1 MSHGNLHT
9 NVVKS
14 NLFVFEMYF
23 KKEMYFVTVHPWTDN
38 FASLCQTR
46 LKMVISLQLQ
56 SPFLLQLPLFP
67 QTTFES
73 RLAASP
79 PLRLTR
85 SSAATSTEAV
95 ECVDHRAKIRP
106 ICLNVFC
113 VHPLIC
119 LFVWR
124 RLLSRCACP
133 TLVSPLCSSCSSSTT
148 SNGMAYSIRYGLS

>member
-1 MSHGNLHT
+1 
-9 NVVKS
+9 
-14 NLFVFEMYF
+14 
-23 KKEMYFVTVHPWTDN
+23 MYFVTVHPWTDN

-56 SPFLLQLPLFP
+56 SLFLLQLPLFP

-85 SSAATSTEAV
+85 SSAATGTEAV